1 MIKKRI
7 IAAIVDSV
15 LGEDI
20 GTLIKGIF
28 ITILAFILFTIIT
41 ISTILSCPIEALQL
55 TVTEML
61 ETDKQ
66 LIYEY
71 RPDLNASFIMPV
83 KSNIHLHEA
92 DSNNENFG
100 VWFESDGTNV
110 YAVAD
115 GVVYV
120 ASENELTLEYKS
132 LNPDN
137 SYSTYYIHYYNIE
150 QIYLDVNETN
160 EVLQGQVIGKAYF
173 DKANS
178 FDKML
183 RLTMT
188 DSLFDSYDIYK
199 NLPVNTFLDS
209 EVEKIEK

>member
-71 RPDLNASFIMPV
+71 RPDLNAS
-83 KSNIHLHEA
+83 SY
-92 DSNNENFG
+92 NF
-100 VWFESDGTNV
+100 V
-110 YAVAD
+110 
-115 GVVYV
+115 
-120 ASENELTLEYKS
+120 
-132 LNPDN
+132 
-137 SYSTYYIHYYNIE
+137 
-150 QIYLDVNETN
+150 
-160 EVLQGQVIGKAYF
+160 
-173 DKANS
+173 
-178 FDKML
+178 
-183 RLTMT
+183 
-188 DSLFDSYDIYK
+188 
-199 NLPVNTFLDS
+199 
-209 EVEKIEK
+209 